1 MLVYQRV
8 IGFWPIPFGLTT
20 TSWGVA
26 ENRFFLGDWSLRP
39 EWNEVHLREF
49 AWGFSDSKPCQDN
62 IASHKDFFRLLC
74 QWLAATST
82 KLSILYCAS
91 SGTTWHDIRKI
102 VQNCA
107 PLNPLAPLFQSENV
121 RTLKTRPQS
130 FGNKFVDIDIHI
142 LYNNRSA
149 LISTSISYPL
159 LYNGARN

>member
-1 MLVYQRV
+1 MV
-8 IGFWPIPFGLTT
+8 IFHSYVSLPEGNRFLTYPVQIDDHRLR
-20 TSWGVA
+20 SCWKSF
-26 ENRFFLGDWSLRP
+26 FFLGDWSLRP

-62 IASHKDFFRLLC
+62 IASHKDLFRLLC

-107 PLNPLAPLFQSENV
+107 PLNSLAPKFQSENV

-130 FGNKFVDIDIHI
+130 FGNKFLDIYCTIMDLHWF
-142 LYNNRSA
+142 LHRFHTHY
-149 LISTSISYPL
+149 
-159 LYNGARN
+159 